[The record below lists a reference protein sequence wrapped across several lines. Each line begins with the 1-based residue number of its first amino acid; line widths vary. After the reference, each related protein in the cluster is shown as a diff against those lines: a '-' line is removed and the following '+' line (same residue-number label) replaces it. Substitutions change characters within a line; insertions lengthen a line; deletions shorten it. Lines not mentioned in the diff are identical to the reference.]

1 MVIID
6 SYMHKK
12 YMNQIDKQLQ
22 VCNFFKIKEI
32 NFPKVYKKKYGQ
44 MPRFNAYLL
53 FPKLLHVCGM
63 MLSSILLYL
72 NYSINFNF

>member
-1 MVIID
+1 M
-6 SYMHKK
+6 
-12 YMNQIDKQLQ
+12 Q
-22 VCNFFKIKEI
+22 FFLNKRNKLSKILLS
-32 NFPKVYKKKYGQ
+32 KYGQ
-44 MPRFNAYLL
+44 KPRFNAYLL

>member
-1 MVIID
+1 MID
-6 SYMHKK
+6 SYIHKK

-22 VCNFFKIKEI
+22 VCNFFLNKRNKLSKILLS
-32 NFPKVYKKKYGQ
+32 KYGQ
-44 MPRFNAYLL
+44 KPRFNAYLL
-53 FPKLLHVCGM
+53 FPKLLHVCGI